1 MDKPKRSPLAT
12 VSMNKA
18 SCSYQQYT
26 FPGQST
32 RTPSKVADRIISD
45 HYKNQ
50 QQKIAL
56 GVNNHFNK
64 LSDEIILEILQWLPK
79 KSLMKCLILDTRF
92 NRIVQDDTLWIRMD
106 LGNKALKP
114 GSIGKI
120 FAKSFLIL
128 RLAQAKIA
136 SPLFEPSLDLN
147 SFTTKLQY
155 LDLSLASIEVAS
167 LQQLLS
173 VCRSLKKLS
182 LEHVNVD
189 LSVCQQIAQNR
200 QLEALNL
207 GMCNGLTTDGIK
219 YICKYLKNLSS
230 LNISWTNIRLESVEC
245 IVAKL
250 SPTVTR
256 LNMAGCRNTCY
267 DHHLSVLVLRCPNL
281 VELDVSDC
289 TMLSSATIQIV
300 SQLKKLEYLSLS
312 RCYNITMTSYL
323 ALNQIDSLLYLDVFG
338 LLSDAGLGM
347 IEKTF
352 KNIGINKFIHSSVA
366 RPTVT
371 PRRTS
376 IWGLRTRD

>member
-1 MDKPKRSPLAT
+1 MDKTLDENACSLAYMTSKSNAEEADESACHIGESSADETSASIIIYEDNTDLPYFSKTSKNRTLQMINENLGMDKPKRSPLAT

-18 SCSYQQYT
+18 SCSYQQYN

-32 RTPSKVADRIISD
+32 RTPSKVADKIIFD

-50 QQKIAL
+50 QQKTASITK
-56 GVNNHFNK
+56 NYFNK

-79 KSLMKCLILDTRF
+79 KSLMKCLLLDTRF

-106 LGNKALKP
+106 LGNKALKS

-136 SPLFEPSLDLN
+136 SPLFEPCLDLHCF
-147 SFTTKLQY
+147 STKLQY

-245 IVAKL
+245 IVSKL

-256 LNMAGCRNTCY
+256 LNIAGCRNTCY
-267 DHHLSVLVLRCPNL
+267 DHREFKRSK
-281 VELDVSDC
+281 
-289 TMLSSATIQIV
+289 SS
-300 SQLKKLEYLSLS
+300 
-312 RCYNITMTSYL
+312 
-323 ALNQIDSLLYLDVFG
+323 
-338 LLSDAGLGM
+338 
-347 IEKTF
+347 
-352 KNIGINKFIHSSVA
+352 INY
-366 RPTVT
+366 
-371 PRRTS
+371 
-376 IWGLRTRD
+376 D